1 MTSKSIEQ
9 ARKSETEDFDIELAI
24 SELNKSVAYLSKMV
38 LQLQRS
44 VNKTGK
50 QAQTDRKALETLH

>member
-9 ARKSETEDFDIELAI
+9 TTSESDEFDIELAI

-44 VNKTGK
+44 VNKSDK
-50 QAQTDRKALETLH
+50 AQQNQSKRPETVH

>member
-9 ARKSETEDFDIELAI
+9 TTSESDEFDIELAI

-44 VNKTGK
+44 VNKSDK
-50 QAQTDRKALETLH
+50 VQQNQSKRPETVH

>member
-1 MTSKSIEQ
+1 MTSKNIEQ
-9 ARKSETEDFDIELAI
+9 TRKDDFDIELAI

-50 QAQTDRKALETLH
+50 QTQTDKKVLETLH